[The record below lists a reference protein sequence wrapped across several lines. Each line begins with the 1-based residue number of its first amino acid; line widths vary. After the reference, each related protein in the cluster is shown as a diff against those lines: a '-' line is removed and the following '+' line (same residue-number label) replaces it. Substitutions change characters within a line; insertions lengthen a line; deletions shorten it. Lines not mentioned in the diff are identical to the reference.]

1 MSDYSFFKDL
11 CRRHLAKEKRLSIA
25 ELQRQL
31 ADVQKKL
38 IKAEEDRMES
48 NFKALENYEDALE
61 EIARMKPVFCA
72 VENHYKRIITGR
84 KCYCIFCK
92 IYEQSAP
99 KQCRGKDPLCPCQD
113 GDMCHYEGEN
123 PMQTAEEYEQS
134 TTYTKSSVADDCKI
148 EGMITTGK
156 KDEK

>member
-1 MSDYSFFKDL
+1 MIGLGEYDGRKSEPPYKDDW
-11 CRRHLAKEKRLSIA
+11 EEEVE

-31 ADVQKKL
+31 AEVQ
-38 IKAEEDRMES
+38 A
-48 NFKALENYEDALE
+48 